1 MGWLSMQIEKVKTL
15 GVESVT
21 LYHDKPYFMLFC
33 DIDKKDPE
41 NLLSILKYFEKWHYS
56 VYWYETTKGYHIIS
70 PILLTFRTWLFRTE
84 SLRKKIPNY
93 RFGALRISRRIN
105 ETKLCHFERWNYD
118 KFKESATIHD
128 TLKQLFVIENHV
140 FTKPKETKL
149 FYVYYDQLNYSIDG
163 SKKSS
168 TISLDHL
175 YTGSQDV
182 NQEVKSNE
190 TLIQNIYEP
199 TLFHE
204 DYSLQYEKEEMFFQ

>member
-56 VYWYETTKGYHIIS
+56 VYWYETSKGYHIIS

-93 RFGALRISRRIN
+93 RFGALRISRRLN
-105 ETKLCHFERWNYD
+105 ESRLCHFEQWNYD
-118 KFKESATIHD
+118 KFKESESIYK
-128 TLKQLFVIENHV
+128 LLNESFYISNHKS
-140 FTKPKETKL
+140 TKPKYTKL
-149 FYVYYDQLNYSIDG
+149 FFVEYDQLNYSIDG
-163 SKKSS
+163 ANNSS
-168 TISLDHL
+168 TISLDRL
-175 YTGSQDV
+175 IVTGSQDV
-182 NQEVKSNE
+182 NQEIKSNE
-190 TLIQNIYEP
+190 TFFDYP
-199 TLFHE
+199 TEAIRSYRF
-204 DYSLQYEKEEMFFQ
+204 EM